1 MFLPH
6 NTTFH
11 EKARRPKQAP
21 SLTQI
26 NHTFVKHVIFF
37 NLSFLSRMDG
47 LRQPWR
53 VCCAPGA
60 ALSSPPPPPPL
71 FLFFPSCVSLFLN
84 AGLCLPVCPDT
95 GHTLRYLCQERLALA
110 RSLGLLRCSQRTRQF
125 SLSLSLCV
133 CRISPCLLSPFPL
146 EHSLRLGILDAV
158 WAADPYLHGRLFHVG
173 DLPSSHAGIRA
184 F

>member
-71 FLFFPSCVSLFLN
+71 FLFFPSCVS
-84 AGLCLPVCPDT
+84 
-95 GHTLRYLCQERLALA
+95 
-110 RSLGLLRCSQRTRQF
+110 
-125 SLSLSLCV
+125 